1 MATAPRDTPVT
12 ESQEDTAIGVGDD
25 SMAGRRRRSRK
36 GRRGSRK
43 SRRGGAFQFTPQDV
57 NTAAPAP
64 PNAPAGPLGGRRRRS
79 RTRKT
84 RHRRRRGGNMFDW
97 VVTEPLVP
105 ETLPPRPLGP
115 PPSRSSSLGTPIP
128 PAKIVVPGSASISKP
143 LSSNPYSAPAPSA
156 FYEAYGVGRR
166 RKTRKHKRSRKH

>member
-1 MATAPRDTPVT
+1 MATAPRDTPIT
-12 ESQEDTAIGVGDD
+12 ESQEDTAIAVNDD

-43 SRRGGAFQFTPQDV
+43 TRRGGASQFKPQDV
-57 NTAAPAP
+57 NTAAPPP

-79 RTRKT
+79 RSRKT
-84 RHRRRRGGNMFDW
+84 RRRGGNMFDW
-97 VVTEPLVP
+97 TVTEPLVP
-105 ETLPPRPLGP
+105 ETFPPRPLGP
-115 PPSRSSSLGTPIP
+115 PPSRASSVGTQMPIT
-128 PAKIVVPGSASISKP
+128 KIIVPGSASIRKP

-156 FYEAYGVGRR
+156 FYEAHGVGRR